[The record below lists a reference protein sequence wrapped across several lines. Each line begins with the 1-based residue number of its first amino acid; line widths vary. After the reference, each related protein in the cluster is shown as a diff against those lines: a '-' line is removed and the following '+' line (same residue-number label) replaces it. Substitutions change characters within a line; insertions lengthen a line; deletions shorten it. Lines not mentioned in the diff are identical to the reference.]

1 MRRLRY
7 LFGIVAV
14 TLIATIGL
22 LVQRS
27 LHSLAFE
34 QQVRQQVVAERMFDE
49 MERTLSRL
57 LESEEQ
63 RPVENYQGS
72 PATGAEPFVLSR
84 FEIDAREEITAR
96 REKTEPDRDDEAKL
110 DADLFRQLREP
121 AAPSA
126 VGAAEKR
133 QAPGTTVR
141 LRDARKGAQ
150 VAADSAREGKESSAV
165 SEYDALRALN
175 KAVEDRAGRRHAE
188 TAPVTTGA
196 DDVAAGQPEIGAK
209 VGELADLGGELGRAR
224 MSGRAVSR
232 DRVVLFRTVA
242 RAGSL
247 YHQGVVMDVQALGR
261 WLVAE
266 AIGGEGLAQFASL
279 DFFTEARGS
288 ASAAADAS
296 TYLHR
301 FAAPFADLSAR
312 LRLRP
317 LATRGS
323 EFYVYALSAL
333 LLALTALSLG
343 FLYRM
348 VAVTVRFAERRA
360 NFVAAVSHELKTP
373 LTAIRMYGEMLRDG
387 VVPSEAKRAE
397 YYRHITDESERLS
410 RLINN
415 VLEHA
420 KLEKGNGGGVATE
433 TSVAPV
439 MEDVAQMMQA
449 HAAEHGFDLSVE
461 VAPDLP
467 AVRCEVDALKQVL
480 WNLVDN
486 AIKYA
491 ATATDRRV
499 ILRGDRDGDRVR
511 ISVRDGGPGV
521 DARHLA
527 QIFEPFYRG
536 ESERT
541 RSTKGAGLGLALVRG
556 LVERMGATVRG
567 RNADGGGFVVEI
579 WFPAAD

>member
-7 LFGIVAV
+7 LFAIVAV
-14 TLIATIGL
+14 TLMATLGL
-22 LVQRS
+22 LVEKS

-63 RPVENYQGS
+63 RPVEDYQGS
-72 PATGAEPFVLSR
+72 PATGTEPFVLSR
-84 FEIDAREEITAR
+84 FEIDAREEIPAR
-96 REKTEPDRDDEAKL
+96 RETAEPVRDDGAQL

-121 AAPSA
+121 AAPA
-126 VGAAEKR
+126 AGGTAEKR

-141 LRDARKGAQ
+141 LRDARKGAPP
-150 VAADSAREGKESSAV
+150 ATDPAPEGKEAGAV

-175 KAVEDRAGRRHAE
+175 KAVEDRVGRRHADS
-188 TAPVTTGA
+188 APTTTGA
-196 DDVAAGQPEIGAK
+196 DDLAAVRPEAGAS
-209 VGELADLGGELGRAR
+209 GGAFADLGGELGRAR
-224 MSGRAVSR
+224 MSGRAVSP

-242 RAGSL
+242 HEGSL
-247 YHQGVVMDVQALGR
+247 YHQGAVLDVPALGR
-261 WLVAE
+261 WLVTE
-266 AIGGEGLAQFASL
+266 AIGGDGLAQFANL
-279 DFFTEARGS
+279 DFFTEAIGS
-288 ASAAADAS
+288 APAAVDAS

-333 LLALTALSLG
+333 LLALTVLSLG

-387 VVPSEAKRAE
+387 VVSSEAKRAE

-420 KLEKGNGGGVATE
+420 KLEKGNGGGLTAE

-439 MEDVAQMMQA
+439 MEDVAQMMRA
-449 HAAEHGFDLSVE
+449 HAAEHGFDLRVE
-461 VAPDLP
+461 VAADLP
-467 AVRCEVDALKQVL
+467 FLRCEVDALKQVL

-491 ATATDRRV
+491 AKATDRR
-499 ILRGDRDGDRVR
+499 ITLRADRDDDRVR

-536 ESERT
+536 ETERT